1 MLSKKSRQSVSAR
14 YNTTGVLVAWT
25 DGACEPNPG
34 YGGWGVVLERE
45 GRTID
50 EYCGGESDT
59 TNNRME
65 MMAVIEALERTTDNI
80 IIRTDSQLVLL
91 CAMGHWKRKA
101 NLDLWERYD
110 MASRGRSVK
119 IEWWKGHVGT
129 PGNERADELASIGRI
144 DAMNGTEDAAQINH
158 MREIV
163 AQQEHPKKKAV
174 SEFAKAA
181 RKLLGDDLCKKLADP
196 GARQAPPFRAG
207 KDSADG
213 GAVL

>member
-1 MLSKKSRQSVSAR
+1 MGVSHGEIMLSKKSRQSVSAR

-163 AQQEHPKKKAV
+163 AQ
-174 SEFAKAA
+174 
-181 RKLLGDDLCKKLADP
+181 L
-196 GARQAPPFRAG
+196 
-207 KDSADG
+207 
-213 GAVL
+213 